1 MLETIQNSLFERALA
16 FRKANS
22 YETEDY
28 AGLVEAAAK
37 GWALAWWC
45 GSAECEAKVKEET
58 KATTRC
64 IPLEQPG
71 GTGACAVCGKP
82 ASQKVIFAR
91 AY

>member
-1 MLETIQNSLFERALA
+1 LERALA
-16 FRKANS
+16 FRKANTHDVDS
-22 YETEDY
+22 YEE
-28 AGLVEAAAK
+28 LVHVVQA
-37 GWALAWWC
+37 GWAFAWWC

-71 GTGACAVCGKP
+71 GHGKCVVCGES
-82 ASQKVIFAR
+82 AAQKVIFAR